1 MQKKIL
7 VAIIVFHL
15 AVPFFA
21 LSQVMESA
29 NYKIR
34 SDSIN
39 FGGGRGTSTSY
50 TLEDTVG
57 EIATG
62 PSESNTYRLRA
73 GYQQMQE
80 TAIAI
85 TSPSDIALSSI
96 DSSGGV
102 SNGSASWTV
111 TTDDPAGYTLSIRAS
126 TDPALTS
133 GSNSFANY
141 TPALADPD
149 YDFSVAASASE
160 FGYSPEGA
168 DVITRFLDNGSAC
181 NAGAGNTAD
190 KCWDGLTT
198 LNSAIAGSTASN
210 HITGTATTVKFRAEI
225 GTSKNQS
232 ADSYTATV
240 TVTAVTL

>member
-7 VAIIVFHL
+7 VAIVVFHL

-21 LSQVMESA
+21 LSQVMESK

-62 PSESNTYRLRA
+62 LTESNTYKLRA

-80 TAIAI
+80 TVISI
-85 TSPSDIALSSI
+85 TSPSDVAMSAI

-102 SNGSASWTV
+102 SNASAAWTV
-111 TTDDPAGYTLSIRAS
+111 TTDDPAGYTLSIKAS

-133 GSNSFANY
+133 GQNSFADY
-141 TPALADPD
+141 TPAISDPD
-149 YDFSVAASASE
+149 YDFSVGASASE
-160 FGYSPEGA
+160 FGYSPEGT
-168 DVITRFLDNGSAC
+168 DVVTRFLDNGSSC

-198 LNSAIAGSTASN
+198 SNVTIAEGTASN
-210 HITGTATTVKFRAEI
+210 HTAGTATTVKFRAEI

-232 ADSYTATV
+232 SGNYTATV

>member
-7 VAIIVFHL
+7 VAIVVFHL

-21 LSQVMESA
+21 FSQVMESTS
-29 NYKIR
+29 YKIR
-34 SDSIN
+34 SDSVN
-39 FGGGRGTSTSY
+39 FGGGLGTSVSY
-50 TLEDTVG
+50 TTEDSVG

-62 PSESNTYRLRA
+62 PSESSTYRLRA

-80 TAIAI
+80 TSIAI
-85 TSPSDIALSSI
+85 TSPADIAMSAL

-102 SNGSASWTV
+102 SNASATWTV

-133 GSNSFANY
+133 GPNSFADY
-141 TPALADPD
+141 TPALTDPD
-149 YDFSVAASASE
+149 YDFSVAASDSE
-160 FGYSPEGA
+160 FGYSPEGT
-168 DVITRFLDNGSAC
+168 DVVTRFLDNSASC

-190 KCWDGLTT
+190 KCWDGLTM
-198 LNSAIAGSTASN
+198 LNSAIAASTASN

-225 GTSKNQS
+225 GASKNQS
-232 ADSYTATV
+232 AGSYTATI